1 VENKEEPKEF
11 LSWDDAFRALAAPIK
26 QQSVRVASY
35 TREIFLAACD
45 RPFAK
50 QSAKSKT
57 EITERLTDVAYQ
69 CGLLHQIGKA
79 MLPSQ
84 YQVLDTAFS
93 KKQLDTYQTYT
104 TAGGTLSEAIQEKLE
119 TAYQTEDSETL
130 RLCGQMV
137 QETCLQHMERWNGSG
152 YPNGY
157 LGKSISPIAQIVGL
171 AKELDR
177 LATETKDEE
186 PFAKAVETL
195 NAQSGTLWNPSL
207 INVLNLCVEECGKIF
222 QNYRYYS
229 LKLPETVHLLEKRDK
244 RKMGLQYRPLVGD
257 RSGTVV
263 AYEAIPWFTSIQN
276 ENRQDGMATV
286 DEMLIRTELTERVG
300 TYFLY
305 EATDTLY
312 RIRNCRL
319 DIKAVLLN
327 MPRSFFGNTS
337 QLRLFNELF
346 EDQPIPRGT
355 LLLTIPAE
363 SLIDCSKGREDNLKR
378 LLRYE
383 VELVLDDYDPQK
395 IPRDVLE
402 DYGFTYVR
410 LSPEACAKPENVEII
425 QNLLELNFKILG
437 KNADSKQELNHQMKL
452 GLTFT
457 GGTYTGA
464 LVDEDTLIRD
474 SLLREVTA

>member
-1 VENKEEPKEF
+1 
-11 LSWDDAFRALAAPIK
+11 
-26 QQSVRVASY
+26 
-35 TREIFLAACD
+35 
-45 RPFAK
+45 
-50 QSAKSKT
+50 
-57 EITERLTDVAYQ
+57 
-69 CGLLHQIGKA
+69 
-79 MLPSQ
+79 
-84 YQVLDTAFS
+84 
-93 KKQLDTYQTYT
+93 
-104 TAGGTLSEAIQEKLE
+104 
-119 TAYQTEDSETL
+119 
-130 RLCGQMV
+130 
-137 QETCLQHMERWNGSG
+137 
-152 YPNGY
+152 
-157 LGKSISPIAQIVGL
+157 
-171 AKELDR
+171 
-177 LATETKDEE
+177 
-186 PFAKAVETL
+186 
-195 NAQSGTLWNPSL
+195 
-207 INVLNLCVEECGKIF
+207 
-222 QNYRYYS
+222 
-229 LKLPETVHLLEKRDK
+229 
-244 RKMGLQYRPLVGD
+244 
-257 RSGTVV
+257 
-263 AYEAIPWFTSIQN
+263 
-276 ENRQDGMATV
+276 
-286 DEMLIRTELTERVG
+286 
-300 TYFLY
+300 
-305 EATDTLY
+305 
-312 RIRNCRL
+312 
-319 DIKAVLLN
+319 